1 MCAIIACTKQM
12 EYALISKDQIKNL
25 YMAFY
30 TKTLSR
36 DISQKAEW
44 TQQQQKT
51 SAMTEKC

>member
-1 MCAIIACTKQM
+1 MCATIACTKQM

-36 DISQKAEW
+36 EISQEAEW